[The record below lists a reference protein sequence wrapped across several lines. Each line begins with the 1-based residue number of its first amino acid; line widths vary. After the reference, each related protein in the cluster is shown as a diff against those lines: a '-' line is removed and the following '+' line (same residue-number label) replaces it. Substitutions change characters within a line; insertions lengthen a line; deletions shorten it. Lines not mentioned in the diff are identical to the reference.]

1 LSDQTFSQEQ
11 VDQML
16 AEAKQKW
23 EVEILNPIKAE
34 VEQLRQ
40 YKPKDETDA
49 EKEIKRLKAEL
60 LQQKVVSS
68 LQQMGAEDF
77 ADFIT
82 VADENELQAKVAKLQ
97 EVLKKRSIDSSFK
110 PDNHRQTDAYTAAE
124 AKGDVIGMIESKL
137 SKFYN

>member
-1 LSDQTFSQEQ
+1 LSEKTFTEDQ
-11 VDQML
+11 VNQML

-23 EVEILNPIKAE
+23 ETEILNPIKAE

-40 YKPKDETDA
+40 YKPKNETDA

-77 ADFIT
+77 AEF
-82 VADENELQAKVAKLQ
+82 VSVSDESELQAKVAKLQ

-137 SKFYN
+137 SKLYK